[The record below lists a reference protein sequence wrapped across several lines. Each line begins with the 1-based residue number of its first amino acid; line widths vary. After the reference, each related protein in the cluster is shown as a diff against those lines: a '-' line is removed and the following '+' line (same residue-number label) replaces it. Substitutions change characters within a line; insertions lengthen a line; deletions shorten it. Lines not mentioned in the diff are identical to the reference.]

1 MIKEKAISNY
11 LTFYDFNSKYLKGE
25 IQKDKASS
33 KFFKKR
39 KEQLPPLSKIN
50 HRLAIAKISIEVF
63 EFYVLRLVE
72 FIKIRTN
79 LKNKL
84 ILDYWKNKK
93 PYYCGCNP
101 ELMCFNKKN
110 GIWCSK
116 QP

>member
-1 MIKEKAISNY
+1 MIKEKAVSNY
-11 LTFYDFNSKYLKGE
+11 LTFYDFNSKYLKGI
-25 IQKDKASS
+25 IQKDEASA

-39 KEQLPPLSKIN
+39 KAQIPTLSKTN
-50 HRLAIAKISIEVF
+50 HRLAIAKISLEVF

-84 ILDYWKNKK
+84 IINYWKNKK

-101 ELMCFNKKN
+101 NLMCFNKKN
-110 GIWCSK
+110 GIWCSQ